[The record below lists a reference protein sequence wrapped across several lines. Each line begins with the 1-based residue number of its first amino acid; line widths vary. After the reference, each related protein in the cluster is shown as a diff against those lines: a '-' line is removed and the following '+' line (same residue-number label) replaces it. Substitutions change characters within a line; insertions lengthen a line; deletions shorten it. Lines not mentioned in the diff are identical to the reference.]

1 MVDIVTRAGKGS
13 PLTNAEVDA
22 NFTNLAEVATV
33 GGEPIGH
40 EDITE
45 SSISFTTA
53 SRTFSISPV
62 GASFTVWCKGNKHVF
77 TSAQTVVIPNTTG
90 LHYIYFSDAGV
101 LSTKP
106 TYFTWDSDAPTAYVY
121 WNATTGAAVYFG
133 DERHGVVLDWQTHEY
148 LHRTRGAAI
157 ANGFAASGYTTSGS
171 GNLDT
176 DAQLACRLTLCQLL
190 LQLLIHGSK
199 TWLSPPRS
207 QSCICK
213 APLGFWTLPLTS
225 PLSKALR
232 ARNTTCF
239 LAVCGLRRMSRT
251 ISTALHGFWRLTT

>member
-101 LSTKP
+101 LSTKT
-106 TYFTWDSDAPTAYVY
+106 TYFTWDLS
-121 WNATTGAAVYFG
+121 
-133 DERHGVVLDWQTHEY
+133 
-148 LHRTRGAAI
+148 
-157 ANGFAASGYTTSGS
+157 
-171 GNLDT
+171 
-176 DAQLACRLTLCQLL
+176 
-190 LQLLIHGSK
+190 LIH
-199 TWLSPPRS
+199 
-207 QSCICK
+207 I
-213 APLGFWTLPLTS
+213 
-225 PLSKALR
+225 
-232 ARNTTCF
+232 
-239 LAVCGLRRMSRT
+239 
-251 ISTALHGFWRLTT
+251 